1 MFAKG
6 CSALICMIV
15 VSSLSASGNG
25 LVPLRPEQIFPWDAG
40 AGTMTGTFPGSSSKE
55 SVVFIS
61 ALADAPKHD
70 SVTLLNT
77 ESSKSHP
84 IDAPDGYSR
93 LASLPEPGSGILLG
107 LGFLA
112 VVLFA
117 RRRRTVPGRV

>member
-6 CSALICMIV
+6 FSALICMIV
-15 VSSLSASGNG
+15 VSSLSASGNSSF
-25 LVPLRPEQIFPWDAG
+25 PARPEQISPWNAG
-40 AGTMTGTFPGSSSKE
+40 AGTMTGTLPGPLSKQP
-55 SVVFIS
+55 VVFIS
-61 ALADAPKHD
+61 ALTDVPKHD

-84 IDAPDGYSR
+84 IDSPDGYGP

-112 VVLFA
+112 VVSVA
-117 RRRRTVPGRV
+117 RRRGTVPGRV